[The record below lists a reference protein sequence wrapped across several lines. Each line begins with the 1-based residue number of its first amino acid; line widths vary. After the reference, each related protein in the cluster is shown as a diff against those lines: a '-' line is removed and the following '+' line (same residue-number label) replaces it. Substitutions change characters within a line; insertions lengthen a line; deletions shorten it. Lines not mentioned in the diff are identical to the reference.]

1 MNNADG
7 NNKTR
12 HRTLTHKNKGHPMY
26 AKVIVMLTG
35 DDNARLC
42 KAINLL
48 LIAENKPTGEQL

>member
-1 MNNADG
+1 
-7 NNKTR
+7 
-12 HRTLTHKNKGHPMY
+12 MY